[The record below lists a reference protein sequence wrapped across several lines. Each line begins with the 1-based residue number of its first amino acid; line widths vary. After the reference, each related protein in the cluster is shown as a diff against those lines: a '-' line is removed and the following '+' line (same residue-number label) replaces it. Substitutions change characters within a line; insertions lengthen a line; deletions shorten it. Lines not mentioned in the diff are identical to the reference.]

1 MIPSYL
7 YHYTSVD
14 TLLLILKNNTIRF
27 NTLRNLNDPIEGYTV
42 EYPEARSYIFASCW
56 TAEAREELPMWK
68 MYTDLKGVR
77 FKMPIDLFNTTEN
90 LSVIKCTKSGN
101 YLITSELDNSYKIN
115 QENMD
120 AFDICIDIKKVF
132 GPTQIEYYE
141 SKDVLAKDI
150 ITRNEKAGFEMPEI
164 NLNLLGQRKLDYWR
178 FEKEYRFR
186 LFYSDAIML
195 AGSVDV
201 LRNFKDHTITTT
213 YVDVVFRKE
222 SLEGIEIILGPKT
235 DRSNKIKIEDCL
247 NQLGIKKFTVNY
259 SEIEIQ
265 ELL

>member
-1 MIPSYL
+1 MIPNYL

-14 TLLLILKNNTIRF
+14 TLLLILSNNTIRF
-27 NTLRNLNDPIEGYTV
+27 NTLNNMNDPIEGYTI

-77 FKMPIDLFNTTEN
+77 FKMPIDLFNTTKN
-90 LSVIKCTKSGN
+90 LTVTKCTNKSN
-101 YLITSELDNSYKIN
+101 YLITSELEKAYSIN
-115 QENMD
+115 QNNMD
-120 AFDICIDIKKVF
+120 TFNINSDINKVF

-150 ITRNEKAGFEMPEI
+150 ITRNKKTDFEMPEI
-164 NLNLLGQRKLDYWR
+164 NLSLLGQRKLDYWR

-186 LFYSDAIML
+186 LFYANASML
-195 AGSVDV
+195 AGSIGV
-201 LRNFKDHTITTT
+201 LEESFKNHAITTE
-213 YVDVVFRKE
+213 YIDVNFNSNCIE
-222 SLEGIEIILGPKT
+222 DIEIILGPMT
-235 DRSNKIKIEDCL
+235 DKVNKELIEEHL
-247 NQLGIKKFTVNY
+247 GKLGIINFTVKH

-265 ELL
+265 